1 MYPDRKNL
9 LLYVAKCITATVIVF
24 LVARVFQDQDV
35 IWPLVSAILV
45 LSPDN
50 QEALPL
56 ATARIKANVMASV
69 VALVCLLPGP
79 ANLVT
84 INIALAL
91 TIGLCSLFR
100 LMDGSRSALAA
111 VIIIMLHEPGK
122 HLWDAAAE
130 RAGTVIAGCVLGL
143 LITLA
148 FHRRLDSRASASRAD
163 KSE

>member
-1 MYPDRKNL
+1 MNSDRKNL
-9 LLYVAKCITATVIVF
+9 LIYVAKCVTATLVLF
-24 LVARVFQDQDV
+24 LVGRWFQYQEI

-56 ATARIKANVMASV
+56 ATARIKANLVASFA
-69 VALVCLLPGP
+69 ALICLLPGP
-79 ANLVT
+79 ANLFT
-84 INIALAL
+84 INVALAL

-111 VIIIMLHEPGK
+111 VIIIMLHEQGK

-143 LITLA
+143 LITLI
-148 FHRRLDSRASASRAD
+148 FHRELPLQPAAAQTN